1 MMTFEDIY
9 KKCKL
14 KENETFTLKAG
25 RLATELNLDYD
36 YILGKLNSLDI
47 NEAAEQICDE
57 NQLDSLEC
65 IIVDKILGLDVDEDW
80 ENEVRS
86 YGQDV
91 SDPDD
96 RFDFYDKEKF
106 KSRWG

>member
-1 MMTFEDIY
+1 MTFEDIY

-14 KENETFTLKAG
+14 KENETFTSKAE
-25 RLATELNLDYD
+25 RLATELDLDYD
-36 YILGKLNSLDI
+36 SILEIMNNCNSID
-47 NEAAEQICDE
+47 EVAEQICDLY
-57 NQLDSLEC
+57 QLDSLEC
-65 IIVDKILGLDVDEDW
+65 IIVDKILGLEVDEDR

-106 KSRWG
+106 KSRWS